1 MAREEFKLP
10 DVGEGIAEG
19 ELVNWLVDEGDRV
32 TEDQPVAEVETD
44 KALVDVPSPFD
55 GIVAELL
62 AEEGEMVPVGDVI
75 VVFESDEPEADDATG
90 GEPSDAGSDATDTG
104 ADAGGADAGG
114 ATGGAAGDGTTAAA
128 GGDGAAETADAAE
141 NGGGELDVS
150 DGRVFAPPSARRAA
164 REHGVDITEVEG
176 TGPSG
181 RITVNDVREHAASAG
196 GDDVDGPKSVD
207 LDSGQ
212 TVVSGDGA
220 TGADGASAANG
231 ADATGT
237 TESAGGA
244 GAAGGAGGAASVE
257 SADRETTLAAP
268 ATRRVAEEEGVDL
281 DAVPTDETRDGEAF
295 VTAEEVH
302 AYAEAQ
308 RTAQAADAA
317 AAGSATEAGTADAAG
332 GAGGATAGVAAGS
345 GASGDASGDGVA
357 DRVPYRGVRKTI
369 GEKMAESKYTAPH
382 VTHHDTA
389 TVDDLVETRER
400 LAPRADE
407 RDVSL
412 TYTPFVVKAVV
423 AALEEY
429 PILNSQLN
437 EDEEE
442 IVIHDEYH
450 VGIAVATDAGLM
462 VPVVENA
469 DEKGLVEL
477 SAEITDLAT
486 RARNRELSPDEL
498 RGSTFTISNFGVF
511 GGEYAT
517 PIINYPETAI
527 LGLGELEER
536 AVAEDGEVRAAP
548 TLPLSVSIDHRVI
561 DGAEAAQFA
570 NTVMEYLE
578 SPELLLL

>member
-19 ELVNWLVDEGDRV
+19 ELVSWLVSVGDTV

-55 GIVAELL
+55 GTVAEFR

-75 VVFESDEPEADDATG
+75 VVFETDEGGDEPAESAGTDAEPADAESAESTVEADAA
-90 GEPSDAGSDATDTG
+90 PA
-104 ADAGGADAGG
+104 
-114 ATGGAAGDGTTAAA
+114 AAGD
-128 GGDGAAETADAAE
+128 AE
-141 NGGGELDVS
+141 NGEVAVS
-150 DGRVFAPPSARRAA
+150 DERVFAPPSARREA
-164 REHGVDITEVEG
+164 RERSVDITAVEG

-181 RITVNDVREHAASAG
+181 RITVADVRDHAASR
-196 GDDVDGPKSVD
+196 DEEPDGPKQVD
-207 LDSGQ
+207 LSGGES
-212 TVVSGDGA
+212 VVSGDGA
-220 TGADGASAANG
+220 AET
-231 ADATGT
+231 ADA
-237 TESAGGA
+237 
-244 GAAGGAGGAASVE
+244 AAATVE
-257 SADRETTLAAP
+257 SADRDQTLAAP
-268 ATRRVAEEEGVDL
+268 ATRRIADEEGVEL

-295 VTAEEVH
+295 VTAEQVQ

-308 RTAQAADAA
+308 QDAQAADAA
-317 AAGSATEAGTADAAG
+317 ATAGAATATETGT
-332 GAGGATAGVAAGS
+332 GATAETGPSATAETNGTAAE
-345 GASGDASGDGVA
+345 SGDGVA
-357 DRVPYRGVRKTI
+357 DTVAYRGVRRTI

-389 TVDDLVETRER
+389 TVDDLVDTRDR
-400 LAPRADE
+400 LAPRAEE

-412 TYTPFVVKAVV
+412 TYMPFVVKAVV
-423 AALEEY
+423 DALREF
-429 PILNSQLN
+429 PILNSRLDE
-437 EDEEE
+437 EDEQ
-442 IVIHDEYH
+442 IVIRDDYH
-450 VGIAVATDAGLM
+450 IGIAVATDAGLM

-477 SAEITDLAT
+477 SAEIRDLAT

-527 LGLGELEER
+527 LGVGELDER

-548 TLPLSVSIDHRVI
+548 TMPLSVSIDHRVV
-561 DGAEAAQFA
+561 DGAEAAQFTNA
-570 NTVMEYLE
+570 VMERLE